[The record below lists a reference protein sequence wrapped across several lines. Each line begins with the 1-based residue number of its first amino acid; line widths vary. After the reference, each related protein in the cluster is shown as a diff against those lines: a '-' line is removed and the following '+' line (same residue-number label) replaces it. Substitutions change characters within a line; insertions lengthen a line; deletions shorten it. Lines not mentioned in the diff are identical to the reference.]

1 MEWSDYLKIL
11 HQAEKLKNATRHSW
25 TSAGRHESA
34 AEHSWRL
41 SLMAYFIKD
50 RFPQADIDRL
60 IKMCL
65 LHDIGESFTGDI
77 PSFEKTKEDTH
88 KEDKMVDEWIKGLPD
103 NVKCE
108 LTDIFSEM
116 RKQESLESKLYLALD
131 KLEAVIQHNEA
142 DIRTWIPL
150 EYELQ
155 LEYGS
160 EETNFS
166 DLTRQLRNILK
177 CESIDK
183 IEKSKSQ
190 GFVNENIKNV
200 TENGGRMGVI
210 RLVLGACYTN
220 CYLVYDKETKACMII
235 DPADNADEIIKCI
248 EENNLEPRYIAI
260 THGHTDHIL
269 AASDL
274 NERYHAPVLV
284 SRIDAWRLLDE
295 DLINERPYV
304 LEPYKVV
311 RPSILLSEGDEI
323 WLDGIKFSVMILAGH
338 TPGSMALIAENAIF
352 TGDTM
357 LKGGHGKTSL
367 KGGDEKEMQKSLER
381 IKSLDGNYTIYP
393 GHKEITTLDEEREA
407 DNNI

>member
-1 MEWSDYLKIL
+1 
-11 HQAEKLKNATRHSW
+11 
-25 TSAGRHESA
+25 
-34 AEHSWRL
+34 
-41 SLMAYFIKD
+41 
-50 RFPQADIDRL
+50 
-60 IKMCL
+60 
-65 LHDIGESFTGDI
+65 
-77 PSFEKTKEDTH
+77 
-88 KEDKMVDEWIKGLPD
+88 
-103 NVKCE
+103 
-108 LTDIFSEM
+108 
-116 RKQESLESKLYLALD
+116 
-131 KLEAVIQHNEA
+131 
-142 DIRTWIPL
+142 
-150 EYELQ
+150 
-155 LEYGS
+155 
-160 EETNFS
+160 
-166 DLTRQLRNILK
+166 
-177 CESIDK
+177 
-183 IEKSKSQ
+183 
-190 GFVNENIKNV
+190 
-200 TENGGRMGVI
+200 
-210 RLVLGACYTN
+210 
-220 CYLVYDKETKACMII
+220 MII

-407 DNNI
+407 DNKI